1 MRTNLRAKLP
11 SDLAARLE
19 SQLGKEEFDAF
30 LSSLEEE
37 PRHGLRCNTGKITIS
52 ELVKLLPFPVH
63 PVPWAPAGFRFSADE
78 RPGILPFYQAGL
90 YYLQEPSAM
99 APAEMLDVKPG
110 ERVLDLCA
118 APGGK
123 STQLAAALSG
133 EGLLVANDPNPK
145 RIKSLIWNLEHWG
158 ATNAVVLNEE
168 PRRLA
173 AAFPGYFD
181 KILIDAPCSGEGMLR
196 KEPNAIHSW
205 RRYSGQACRIVQDEI
220 LDQAALMLRDGG
232 RIVYSTCTFNPMEN
246 EEAVAAFLKRQT
258 GFFLLPLPY
267 YNGWKPG
274 DTLMECRQLWP
285 HLVEGEGQFLASF
298 EKSRHNADSRHSADG
313 RQTRARER
321 ESPGDAFS
329 AAPSEDLSSRTPGG
343 ELEPFLEFIRA
354 HLASPPKANYE
365 LYHGHVYQRPAG
377 LPDLAGLKVSR
388 PGWYQ
393 GVIRNGRFVPAQP
406 LAMGLEAKQF
416 KRKLDLDPLGE
427 LPARY
432 LRGETLMLEGEPGWT
447 LVTMGGFPLGFG
459 RQTGSYLKNDYASGW
474 RKV

>member
-1 MRTNLRAKLP
+1 MDLP
-11 SDLAARLE
+11 ENLAARLE

-30 LSSLEEE
+30 LSCLEQE
-37 PRHGLRCNTGKITIS
+37 PWHGLRCNTGKITIS
-52 ELVKLLPFPVH
+52 ELVKLLPFPMH
-63 PVPWAPAGFRFSADE
+63 PVPWSPAGFRFPAEE
-78 RPGILPFYQAGL
+78 RPGKLPFYQAGL

-99 APAEMLDVKPG
+99 APAEMLDAQPG

-123 STQLAAALSG
+123 TTQLATALSG

-158 ATNAVVLNEE
+158 TTNAVVLNEE

-173 AAFPGYFD
+173 ATFSGYFD

-196 KEPNAIHSW
+196 KEPGAIQSW
-205 RRYSGQACRIVQDEI
+205 RRYNGQACRTIQDEI

-232 RIVYSTCTFNPMEN
+232 RMVYSTCTFNPLEN
-246 EEAVAAFLKRQT
+246 EDAVAAFLTRQPD
-258 GFFLLPLPY
+258 FSLVSLPY

-274 DTLMECRQLWP
+274 VTLKECRQLWP

-298 EKSRHNADSRHSADG
+298 EKGRHSTDSR
-313 RQTRARER
+313 
-321 ESPGDAFS
+321 PN
-329 AAPSEDLSSRTPGG
+329 DLSSQTPGG
-343 ELEPFLEFIRA
+343 ELEPFLEFIRT
-354 HLASPPKANYE
+354 HLVSPPKANYGI
-365 LYHGHVYQRPAG
+365 YHGHVYQRPAG

-406 LAMGLEAKQF
+406 LAMGLMANQF
-416 KRKLDLDPLGE
+416 ARRLDLDPLGE